1 MTLSPEA
8 LSLIMGAFLP
18 PIIDL
23 INSKIIDS
31 KIKYLVSIIVCV
43 LISVSIQLLSIGFN
57 WGELVENASI
67 IFLSAQSIYKL
78 YWKDSSLRNN

>member
-1 MTLSPEA
+1 MNLSPEA

-23 INSKIIDS
+23 INTKIVNSKIR
-31 KIKYLVSIIVCV
+31 YLVSIIVCI
-43 LISVSIQLLSIGFN
+43 LIATSIQLLSIGFN
-57 WGELVENASI
+57 WKELIESASI
-67 IFLSAQSIYKL
+67 VFLSAQSIYRL